1 MRPRSG
7 PYPMPAAP
15 MSYMDKVFN
24 KTLTALGYDHVSAP
38 QARNNQQVYDGRPPC
53 CGNANCMPICPIGAQ
68 YSGNIAVEKAQAAG
82 AELIT
87 GAVVHRLEADAA
99 GRITAARYLTPGREE
114 FRLEAERFVLAAGG
128 LEGPKILLMSA
139 QENAPGGVANRSGMV
154 GRNLMDHP
162 GTSTSFE
169 VPEPLWPG
177 RGPNVISAVTSLR
190 DGPDRGRMAAR
201 KLMILNMNPVSGIAK
216 AAIDEGLT
224 GAELREAVRYRAARR
239 AVITAFHEQLPD
251 PENRMV
257 LSSEGL
263 TDELGLPRPEIH
275 YDVDSY
281 VARSVQD
288 TRRRVERIAEA
299 MNAKEGSLSHSEGY
313 LPNNHITGATIMGPD
328 PRDSVVDADCR
339 AHDHPNLWISSS
351 STFPSVSSVNV
362 TLTIAALALRLG
374 DHIVA
379 EARP

>member
-1 MRPRSG
+1 
-7 PYPMPAAP
+7 

-169 VPEPLWPG
+169 VPG
-177 RGPNVISAVTSLR
+177 ARCGPA
-190 DGPDRGRMAAR
+190 
-201 KLMILNMNPVSGIAK
+201 
-216 AAIDEGLT
+216 
-224 GAELREAVRYRAARR
+224 AVR
-239 AVITAFHEQLPD
+239 
-251 PENRMV
+251 M
-257 LSSEGL
+257 
-263 TDELGLPRPEIH
+263 
-275 YDVDSY
+275 
-281 VARSVQD
+281 
-288 TRRRVERIAEA
+288 
-299 MNAKEGSLSHSEGY
+299 
-313 LPNNHITGATIMGPD
+313 
-328 PRDSVVDADCR
+328 
-339 AHDHPNLWISSS
+339 
-351 STFPSVSSVNV
+351 
-362 TLTIAALALRLG
+362 
-374 DHIVA
+374 
-379 EARP
+379 